1 MCPFQVMTGLPVPH
15 VSSTS
20 HEYHI
25 PPAIGWHIALPCET
39 VAGDSG
45 AIAPA
50 STLPCHVPL
59 VPKTG
64 AIALISAPGFGM
76 TGASCDHATDDAI
89 APQQATNIT
98 TTIHGILLM
107 ASLHELARGAAVAV
121 ATAPRSRL

>member
-1 MCPFQVMTGLPVPH
+1 MCPFQVMACLPVPH
-15 VSSTS
+15 ISSTS
-20 HEYHI
+20 HEYHM

-39 VAGDSG
+39 VAGESG

-76 TGASCDHATDDAI
+76 TGAPCGDATDAI
-89 APQQATNIT
+89 APQQATSIT
-98 TTIHGILLM
+98 TSILGKLFM
-107 ASLHELARGAAVAV
+107 ASLHELARGAAVTV